1 MEKHYQKMIQDTQ
14 DRVVKSLQIQILD
27 KESPRYGGFA
37 DPTGIVQAKF
47 AIYRTASMTAAYCN
61 EDTCFYHDQRV
72 LDSILKGLDY
82 VIRVQHENGLF
93 DYITCNFYSAPDT
106 AFCVKKLLPVY
117 EYLKG
122 RSGGRENPLTAEENS
137 ILEKVE
143 HIVRQGAY
151 GLLQGGF
158 HTPNHRWAIASVLM
172 TCSRLFDSQKMEA
185 AAYGYLKE
193 GIDCNEDGEFSE
205 KSAGNYN
212 RINND
217 AMIMLTEA
225 TGDPSYEQN
234 ALRNLRM
241 MLTYWEPDGSVFTA
255 NSTRFD
261 KDLLIYP
268 KDYYM
273 EYLKMGMKYDI
284 PEFLQ
289 MCNTIFGIVDSRH
302 ITSPDFL
309 IWFMLNPEYRK
320 LEYEGDYRR
329 PDFDSFYQKSGIARG
344 QRGRLTYTVM
354 KGKSNFLY
362 LHNGTMKLE
371 MKVAGSFCEHRAF
384 KGQRM
389 ERISCGEYHLS
400 QTMRGW
406 YYLPFENKPHTSD
419 WWKMDNASRD
429 MKWGPD
435 MQIDVW
441 VKEAEN
447 GIDVRVKTSGVEGA
461 PWRIE
466 IAFMGVNFLTN
477 DYVDLPLDGGETVV
491 VKQGYTEVG
500 NGKDALIVGPCFGE
514 HHFTEGKEDSEAKTP
529 GAATLYLAAYTPFDR
544 TIEIRDKVSC
554 YD

>member
-1 MEKHYQKMIQDTQ
+1 
-14 DRVVKSLQIQILD
+14 
-27 KESPRYGGFA
+27 
-37 DPTGIVQAKF
+37 
-47 AIYRTASMTAAYCN
+47 
-61 EDTCFYHDQRV
+61 
-72 LDSILKGLDY
+72 
-82 VIRVQHENGLF
+82 
-93 DYITCNFYSAPDT
+93 
-106 AFCVKKLLPVY
+106 
-117 EYLKG
+117 
-122 RSGGRENPLTAEENS
+122 
-137 ILEKVE
+137 
-143 HIVRQGAY
+143 
-151 GLLQGGF
+151 
-158 HTPNHRWAIASVLM
+158 
-172 TCSRLFDSQKMEA
+172 
-185 AAYGYLKE
+185 
-193 GIDCNEDGEFSE
+193 
-205 KSAGNYN
+205 
-212 RINND
+212 
-217 AMIMLTEA
+217 
-225 TGDPSYEQN
+225 
-234 ALRNLRM
+234 
-241 MLTYWEPDGSVFTA
+241 
-255 NSTRFD
+255 
-261 KDLLIYP
+261 
-268 KDYYM
+268 
-273 EYLKMGMKYDI
+273 
-284 PEFLQ
+284 
-289 MCNTIFGIVDSRH
+289 
-302 ITSPDFL
+302 
-309 IWFMLNPEYRK
+309 
-320 LEYEGDYRR
+320 
-329 PDFDSFYQKSGIARG
+329 
-344 QRGRLTYTVM
+344 
-354 KGKSNFLY
+354 
-362 LHNGTMKLE
+362 

-384 KGQRM
+384 KGERL